1 MTSLSG
7 CSIRATRWGKVT
19 VMGANAQTTVQK
31 FLSGAVLTAE
41 QQNTSAATGVPVFA
55 TTVTRD
61 AAFGGANKVLAEGQ
75 TCYLEST
82 NVVQYYDGA
91 AWATVGPTA
100 APTSGLVVVK
110 AETAFTSVSNITVDS
125 VFTSSYTN
133 YKVLLTLT
141 ISSGFAEIGYQNRV
155 GGVTAAGANYTWQQ
169 FWASGT
175 TPATTGAT
183 STTTN
188 TLIYIDNTAQVS
200 LDLTIYAPQLAK
212 PTNIFNSQATGLA
225 VFRSSSAIHTLST
238 AYDGFILT
246 NLSNNFTGT
255 YTVYGYGKTL

>member
-55 TTVTRD
+55 STVTRD

-75 TCYLEST
+75 TCYLEDA

-100 APTSGLVVVK
+100 AAKVLQVLSTAKLDIYSASG
-110 AETAFTSVSNITVDS
+110 AFANITGLSVAITPSSVSSKILIMAS
-125 VFTSSYTN
+125 VTGAGGGAAMGGFKLRLTGGNSAN
-133 YKVLLTLT
+133 Y
-141 ISSGFAEIGYQNRV
+141 IGDAAGVRQRV
-155 GGVTAAGANYTWQQ
+155 AGAAQGGVTGEHGAVATIVYLD
-169 FWASGT
+169 S
-175 TPATTGAT
+175 PATTAAITYQVQGQGMTT
-183 STTTN
+183 SETMFLNRAVVDT
-188 TLIYIDNTAQVS
+188 DNTTQWRGA
-200 LDLTIYAPQLAK
+200 
-212 PTNIFNSQATGLA
+212 
-225 VFRSSSAIHTLST
+225 SSI
-238 AYDGFILT
+238 
-246 NLSNNFTGT
+246 
-255 YTVYGYGKTL
+255 TVMEISG